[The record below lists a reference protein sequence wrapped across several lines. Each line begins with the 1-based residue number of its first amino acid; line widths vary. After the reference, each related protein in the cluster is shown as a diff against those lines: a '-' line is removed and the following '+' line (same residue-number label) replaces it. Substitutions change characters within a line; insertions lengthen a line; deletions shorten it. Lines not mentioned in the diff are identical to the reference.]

1 MKMPY
6 YHATEIAGY
15 VLDFYKTT
23 FNFGG
28 KDVCSSISN
37 LKLQSVL
44 YFLQANHLV
53 ERKEPLFSD
62 EIEAMNFGPY
72 VDSVYKKY
80 AIYGSANIMIG
91 KEEKEAKLKIFK
103 KDQILMDEMLRT
115 LKPYSAVGLFQ
126 IIRHQTPWIK
136 AYHSPKYFNQKKII
150 QLEELYNFFIE

>member
-1 MKMPY
+1 MTIPC

-23 FNFGG
+23 FDFGG

-37 LKLQSVL
+37 LKLQSIL

-62 EIEAMNFGPY
+62 EIEAKNFGLY

-80 AIYGSANIMIG
+80 ARYGSASIIIG

-103 KDQILMDEMLRT
+103 EDQILMDEMLSV
-115 LKPYSAVGLFQ
+115 LKPYSAVDLFQ
-126 IIRHQTPWIK
+126 LIRHQTPWVK
-136 AYHSPKYFNQKKII
+136 AYESPQHFNQRKII
-150 QLEELYNFFIE
+150 RLKELYDFFVE